1 MKKTIFF
8 AIIAMVFLASCSEKY
23 VMDAR
28 MSNSFDKSGTYKLAL
43 MPVQIENVAG
53 VDHKSF
59 ANRAYNQTT
68 LQITG
73 AGNVNVIGKS
83 SVQSA
88 VNKYAFGGQKTVNFK
103 TAKKVANEV
112 GADLIAYCTIS
123 KEQADGPLL
132 AEIHIYDLNELTIYH
147 GKARSIN
154 PVSDEGSMD
163 FAIEKAMEKFVK
175 EMKK

>member
-8 AIIAMVFLASCSEKY
+8 ALIAMIFLASCSEKY
-23 VMDAR
+23 VMDAK
-28 MSNSFDKSGTYKLAL
+28 MASSFDKSQTYKLAL
-43 MPVQIENVAG
+43 MPVQIENVEG

-73 AGNVNVIGKS
+73 AKNVSVVGKS
-83 SVQSA
+83 SVQASA
-88 VNKYAFGGQKTVNFK
+88 NKYVFGGQKTVNFK
-103 TAKKVANEV
+103 TAQKIANEV
-112 GADLIAYCTIS
+112 GANLIAYCTIS
-123 KEQADGPLL
+123 KEKADGPLL

-175 EMKK
+175 EMK